1 MVVLSR
7 FWNNTKENDIQHNTI
22 ISSCVEYVYL
32 CGQIPMLHVFYSSF
46 LNIQIKF
53 PCVRYKL
60 FLTQKIVIL
69 GKCVT
74 VKIFFGIITVIFS
87 ISC

>member
-1 MVVLSR
+1 ME
-7 FWNNTKENDIQHNTI
+7 NTKENDIQHNTI
-22 ISSCVEYVYL
+22 ISSCMEYVYL

-60 FLTQKIVIL
+60 FLTQKKIVIL

-74 VKIFFGIITVIFS
+74 VKNFFFGIITVIFS